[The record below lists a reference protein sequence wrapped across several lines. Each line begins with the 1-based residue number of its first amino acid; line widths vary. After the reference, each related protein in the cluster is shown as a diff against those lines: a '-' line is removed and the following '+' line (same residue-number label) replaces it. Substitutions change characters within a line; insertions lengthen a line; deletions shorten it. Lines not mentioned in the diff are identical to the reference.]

1 MYFVYFT
8 NFLFVHSEEDEEE
21 EEEEEEFDEEAYLEA
36 QRKALEEEQLM
47 EAVSVLG
54 PSSS

>member
-1 MYFVYFT
+1 MIASVLPVY
-8 NFLFVHSEEDEEE
+8 SEEDEEE

-47 EAVSVLG
+47 EAVSVAA
-54 PSSS
+54 

>member
-1 MYFVYFT
+1 MIASVLPVY
-8 NFLFVHSEEDEEE
+8 SEEDEEE

-47 EAVSVLG
+47 EAVSVAAWD
-54 PSSS
+54 